1 MTLDDGY
8 VTDFDATVS
17 SGGMDDRERDRLQL
31 AAAWSPVVLGG
42 VALVLMPLV
51 YPGLGAYRW
60 VFGVYVGL
68 SLLGQLFIWKG
79 IGGMPR
85 AVLGGVVDMAVLT
98 FLVHRIGSTAT
109 MMVSVYFFAAILNT
123 LVVGRRVGVS
133 LALCGAALYSM
144 VVVAEANGWIPY
156 GPDSPSFAGNAPSR
170 VEAAVTTGLLS
181 TLLVLS
187 AAVVGLLVSRI
198 RTREAELLA
207 ANTKLEE
214 LSLRDPLTQLFNRRH
229 LMARLEDELARVR
242 RGAELAVVMID
253 LDRFKRVNDLRGH
266 QAGDE
271 VLKQI
276 AHALAGATREV
287 DVPGRYGGDE
297 FVVILPDTDSV
308 AAMPVARRLAEAVRA
323 VGEAFDAEQP
333 VTASVGVATAR
344 ADDDARGL
352 IQRAD
357 ENAYRAKKSGGDRVS
372 LAPVIGT
379 SGEWDAPVSTGVR
392 PKTG

>member
-1 MTLDDGY
+1 
-8 VTDFDATVS
+8 
-17 SGGMDDRERDRLQL
+17 MDERERDRLQL
-31 AAAWSPVVLGG
+31 AAAWSRVVLGG
-42 VALVLMPLV
+42 VAFALMPLV
-51 YPGLGAYRW
+51 HPALAEHRW
-60 VFGVYVGL
+60 VFGVYVGFA
-68 SLLGQLFIWKG
+68 LLGQLFIWKG
-79 IGGMPR
+79 IGGMGR

-98 FLVHRIGSTAT
+98 FLVHRVGSTAT
-109 MMVSVYFFAAILNT
+109 MMVSIYFFAAILNT

-133 LALCGAALYSM
+133 LALCGAAFYSS

-156 GPDSPSFAGNAPSR
+156 GPDAPSLASAAPGR

-242 RGAELAVVMID
+242 RGAALAVVMID

-271 VLKQI
+271 VLRQI
-276 AHALAGATREV
+276 AHALASATREV

-297 FVVILPDTDSV
+297 FVVLLPDTDSV

-323 VGEAFDAEQP
+323 VGAAFDAEQP

-344 ADDDARGL
+344 TTDEARGL

-372 LAPVIGT
+372 LEPVIGT